1 MRRWLVVLGMVLAL
15 LAGCA
20 REEPTAEAAAGAA
33 LRFMEA
39 LAGGDAGQVWG
50 ALTAEARRRM
60 DSGAVA
66 SYLAD
71 HTVRFEAVGAAREI
85 EPGVMRVAVRGV
97 TVRDPG
103 RAVEWS
109 EWSLTLRWEEDRWA
123 VAWAGPLFEPAL
135 TAYHNTRY
143 HEQLNL
149 ARDIVAIDP
158 YHYRGH
164 LELHYAFRGLGRIRQ
179 AEYALNT
186 AWERASAAEKADV
199 MAARARFKLALGAPA
214 DALDL
219 AREALD
225 LARPYAPGTYSPSWQ
240 AETLVLAAQAAL
252 ALGDVDAAQALAE
265 EAAAVDAD
273 NAAVAVFRYQLAAG
287 GRPQQESTR

>member
-85 EPGVMRVAVRGV
+85 EPGVMRWRCA
-97 TVRDPG
+97 G
-103 RAVEWS
+103 RRRRMPAPPWQ
-109 EWSLTLRWEEDRWA
+109 WA
-123 VAWAGPLFEPAL
+123 
-135 TAYHNTRY
+135 
-143 HEQLNL
+143 
-149 ARDIVAIDP
+149 
-158 YHYRGH
+158 
-164 LELHYAFRGLGRIRQ
+164 
-179 AEYALNT
+179 
-186 AWERASAAEKADV
+186 
-199 MAARARFKLALGAPA
+199 
-214 DALDL
+214 
-219 AREALD
+219 
-225 LARPYAPGTYSPSWQ
+225 
-240 AETLVLAAQAAL
+240 
-252 ALGDVDAAQALAE
+252 
-265 EAAAVDAD
+265 
-273 NAAVAVFRYQLAAG
+273 
-287 GRPQQESTR
+287 